1 MTVDIIRK
9 LNYKYFANSFLNKK
23 SLVVGSLVSLN
34 LSKVKFRS
42 NFFGVIVKK
51 KKSALGFC
59 ITLRNVFK
67 KYAIEK
73 SFNLSCSNLVNIYL
87 IKNKLRKFTNRHN
100 LFYLRDR
107 SKFHST
113 YVM

>member
-42 NFFGVIVKK
+42 NFFCVIVKK
-51 KKSALGFC
+51 KKVLW
-59 ITLRNVFK
+59 VFVLL
-67 KYAIEK
+67 Y
-73 SFNLSCSNLVNIYL
+73 VMYL
-87 IKNKLRKFTNRHN
+87 KNMLLRKV
-100 LFYLRDR
+100 LICL
-107 SKFHST
+107 
-113 YVM
+113 VVI